1 MRLVLDTNILVSALI
16 TRGSPPDGLYQGWQR
31 GEFVLLTSLPQL
43 AELERVVYSPKLQR
57 FIKADSA
64 DDMLFLVRQ
73 GSEIITD
80 LPTVFYS
87 ADTDDNVIIATA
99 LKGRADY
106 LVTGDKKDIL
116 HLQEADGVRFVTAR
130 QMLDI
135 IAEQ

>member
-16 TRGSPPDGLYQGWQR
+16 TKGNPPDMLYQGWQK
-31 GEFVLLTSLPQL
+31 GAFTLLTSLPQL

-57 FIKADSA
+57 FIQADSA

-73 GSEIITD
+73 GSEIIVD
-80 LPTVFYS
+80 LPIVSYS
-87 ADTDDNVIIATA
+87 ADAADNVIIATA

-106 LVTGDKKDIL
+106 LVTGDKRDIL